1 MKLSISCS
9 YLIQTGDVLFF
20 MLKMEARKHSAE
32 YPMPTKFQLKNLKK
46 EVMNSTDIL
55 DYLIE
60 VSVVHVALVQHKY
73 SVFLW
78 KHNLSWK

>member
-1 MKLSISCS
+1 MFCFLCSKWKLRSIVQS
-9 YLIQTGDVLFF
+9 
-20 MLKMEARKHSAE
+20 SAE
-32 YPMPTKFQLKNLKK
+32 YPMPTKFHLKNLKK
-46 EVMNSTDIL
+46 EAMNSTDIL